1 MEGCGVETI
10 REYMRTAALAAAGAV
25 TVCFLGCGSAEKAV
39 AVPGPGA
46 AERAQ
51 MDFRREVALSHFIA
65 GSVHEV
71 KGEYAEAALEYQEAL
86 RADTNHAMFFAL
98 AKCYSA
104 LNKPALAI
112 DAAREAVRM
121 APRKVEYRRLLAD
134 ISASAYDL
142 DGAATQYE
150 EIIAQDSSNVE
161 AWYNLARVYQV
172 RKPLKALE
180 TYEHFTARF
189 GPEWDVLLQTADL
202 CNKLGHPGRA
212 AAALRQM
219 VDIDPGN
226 RELRRTLA
234 QTEIRAGNLDA
245 ALEVYGNLRDLDP
258 ANLGYQAEIAGVWL
272 LKKDYTHAAE
282 LFDPILKKDTVSVD
296 VKVHIGEI
304 YYGEME
310 KDSSLIPVTQ
320 GIFEKIR
327 DANPKDW
334 RPYWFL
340 GGIASSRKDDSL
352 AVKSFRRVTELA
364 SWNADGWV
372 FLSSVYLTKNDFQHS
387 VGILEAAK
395 KAVPDD
401 FRVNFFL
408 GVAYSRVGRNPDAA
422 LVLEKARQISPRD
435 TEAIA
440 QLALVYDSMKRT
452 DDSDSL
458 YEEAIRINPDFSL
471 ALNNYAYSLAERG
484 LQLERALSMAR
495 KALEQAPDNPSY
507 LDTMGWIYFR
517 LGRYRDAES
526 YVKKAINKGEVSAVV
541 HEHMGDI
548 YFRLNDTDRA
558 LEHWNAALKLDENNT
573 LLRDKITRRSL

>member
-1 MEGCGVETI
+1 METI
-10 REYMRTAALAAAGAV
+10 RVCLRGGPLVLAGAV
-25 TVCFLGCGSAEKAV
+25 AVCMLGCGTGEKAAV
-39 AVPGPGA
+39 AHRPTA
-46 AERAQ
+46 AETAQ
-51 MDFRREVALSHFIA
+51 MDFRREVALTHFIA
-65 GSVHEV
+65 GSVYEL
-71 KGEYAEAALEYQEAL
+71 KGEYAQAALEYQEAL
-86 RADTNHAMFFAL
+86 RADSNHAMYFAL

-121 APRKVEYRRLLAD
+121 APDKIVYRKLLAD
-134 ISASAYDL
+134 ISAAAYDL
-142 DGAATQYE
+142 DGAAAQYE
-150 EIIAQDSSNVE
+150 EIIARDSSNLE
-161 AWYNLARVYQV
+161 AWYNLARVLQV
-172 RKPLKALE
+172 KKPLRALE

-202 CNKLGHPGRA
+202 CNKLGQPKRA
-212 AAALRQM
+212 AAALGEM
-219 VDIDPGN
+219 VDLDPGN
-226 RELRRTLA
+226 KDLRRTLA
-234 QTEIRAGNLDA
+234 QTEIRAG
-245 ALEVYGNLRDLDP
+245 DLDSALAVYDRLREMDP
-258 ANLGYQAEIAGVWL
+258 SNLGYQAEIAGVWL
-272 LKKDYTHAAE
+272 LKKDYRRAAQM
-282 LFDPILKKDTVSVD
+282 FDPILKKDTVSVD
-296 VKVHIGEI
+296 TKVHIGEL
-304 YYGEME
+304 YYGQME
-310 KDSSLIPVTQ
+310 KDSTLVPVTQ
-320 GIFEKIR
+320 EIFEKIR

-352 AVKSFRRVTELA
+352 AVKNFRRVTELA

-387 VGILEAAK
+387 VGILEMAE

-422 LVLEKARQISPRD
+422 RVLEKARQISPRD

-440 QLALVYDSMKRT
+440 QLALVYDSMKRN

-458 YEEAIRINPDFSL
+458 YEEALRINPDFSL
-471 ALNNYAYSLAERG
+471 ALNNYAYSLADRG
-484 LQLERALSMAR
+484 IQLDRALVMAR
-495 KALEQAPDNPSY
+495 KALEESPDNASY
-507 LDTMGWIYFR
+507 LDTMGWVYYR

-526 YVKKAINKGEVSAVV
+526 YVKKAIAKGEVSAVV

-548 YFRLNDTDRA
+548 YFKLNDTDRA
-558 LEHWNAALKLDENNT
+558 LEHWNAALKLDESNS